1 MCQIKRVFHFE
12 QQKSCFVPNL
22 IVFFDVTAQYYVS
35 GVGFVEEFFFFYPE
49 MAPELFVLIYF
60 TFVLSYVKFVNFT
73 LGFVNDFLYFLFPIV
88 VIDLICTL
96 ELEYSLLTS
105 DPKEN
110 QKLNV
115 LKLRFYAHLL
125 KIQNTS
131 WWLFILEILLVFVI
145 LQSIIG

>member
-1 MCQIKRVFHFE
+1 
-12 QQKSCFVPNL
+12 
-22 IVFFDVTAQYYVS
+22 
-35 GVGFVEEFFFFYPE
+35 

-73 LGFVNDFLYFLFPIV
+73 LGFVNDFLYFVFPII

-96 ELEYSLLTS
+96 KLEYSLFTS

-131 WWLFILEILLVFVI
+131 RWLFILEILLVFVI
-145 LQSIIG
+145 LQSIVG